1 MDGSP
6 TESPAMTPP
15 IEIRAARPDDIDL
28 LAGFAC
34 AMAWETEQK
43 RLEPATVR
51 RGVGA
56 VFEQPTRGRY
66 FVATRAGEVV
76 GTAMLT
82 YEWSD
87 WRDGDW
93 WWLQSVY
100 VVPPARRSG
109 VFRALYAHILH
120 AAGITPRVCGLR
132 LYVEHENAAAQATYA
147 ALGMHDAG
155 YRMLEQALS

>member
-1 MDGSP
+1 M
-6 TESPAMTPP
+6 PAS
-15 IEIRAARPDDIDL
+15 IQIRDASHDDIAL
-28 LAGFAC
+28 LAGYAC
-34 AMAWETEQK
+34 AMARETEQK
-43 RLEPATVR
+43 MLDPDTVR
-51 RGVGA
+51 RGVAA
-56 VFEQPTRGRY
+56 VLEQATRGRY

-100 VVPPARRSG
+100 VVPEARRGG
-109 VFRALYAHILH
+109 VFRALYSHILQ
-120 AAGITPRVCGLR
+120 AARTTPRVCGLR

-147 ALGMHDAG
+147 ALGMRDAG
-155 YRMLEQALS
+155 YRMLEQAL